1 MPAAPDDRSSGE
13 FDPRAYE
20 QRVGLPVLMGYRLTE
35 WSAER
40 AVVELV
46 VGPQHLNRSGVL
58 HGGVLATLLDSAL
71 GFAGCWCPHP
81 GRYRSAVTLSLT
93 TNYIGQVRSGL
104 VRTIARKGPG
114 GSRIYTCTGETLGE
128 DGAIIA
134 MAQGVFRYR
143 SGSERSE
150 GVPRPVPEQESR

>member
-1 MPAAPDDRSSGE
+1 MSAAPDDRPSSA

-71 GFAGCWCPHP
+71 GFAG
-81 GRYRSAVTLSLT
+81 
-93 TNYIGQVRSGL
+93 
-104 VRTIARKGPG
+104 
-114 GSRIYTCTGETLGE
+114 
-128 DGAIIA
+128 
-134 MAQGVFRYR
+134 
-143 SGSERSE
+143 
-150 GVPRPVPEQESR
+150 